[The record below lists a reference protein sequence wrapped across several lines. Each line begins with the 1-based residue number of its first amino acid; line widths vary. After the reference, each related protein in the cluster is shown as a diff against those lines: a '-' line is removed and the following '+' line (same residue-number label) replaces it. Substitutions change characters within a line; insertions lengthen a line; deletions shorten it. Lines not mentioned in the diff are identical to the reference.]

1 MKKII
6 ITIIACAFGVCAFA
20 KTQSELVSEYNTIK
34 ANDER
39 TLIDAQRK
47 FTADNKADLLN
58 LFNSWK
64 ATDDAKLSSNE
75 VVEKYKSDGDAY
87 KQAHAL
93 REIFARMYDLYY
105 SEMEASDLVLCRLSS
120 GYLKN
125 VKSQSWYDG
134 IKSAGFVVEGVKL
147 GAGERLILAHQFGDK
162 EYLLNIPVSE
172 GMLSSPTVYLA
183 FILPKLVR
191 MEDVSAAKEKCNEIE
206 SILIERGQLGAEL
219 TRVQTVSKALTAR
232 LVDAKILGK

>member
-20 KTQSELVSEYNTIK
+20 KTQSELVSEYSAIK

-39 TLIDAQRK
+39 ALIDAQRK
-47 FTADNKADLLN
+47 FTADNKTDLLN

-64 ATDDAKLSSNE
+64 ATDDAKLSFDE
-75 VVEKYKSDGDAY
+75 VIEKYKSDADAY
-87 KQAHAL
+87 KQAYAL
-93 REIFARMYDLYY
+93 RTIFARMYDLYY
-105 SEMEASDLVLCRLSS
+105 SEMEASDLVLCRLKS

-125 VKSQSWYDG
+125 AKSQSWYDG
-134 IKSAGFVVEGVKL
+134 IKSAGFVVENVKL
-147 GAGERLILAHQFGDK
+147 DARERFILAHQFGDK
-162 EYLLNIPVSE
+162 EYLLNIPASE
-172 GMLSSPTVYLA
+172 GMLSPTVYLA
-183 FILPKLVR
+183 FILPELVR

-219 TRVQTVSKALTAR
+219 TRVQAVSKALTAR